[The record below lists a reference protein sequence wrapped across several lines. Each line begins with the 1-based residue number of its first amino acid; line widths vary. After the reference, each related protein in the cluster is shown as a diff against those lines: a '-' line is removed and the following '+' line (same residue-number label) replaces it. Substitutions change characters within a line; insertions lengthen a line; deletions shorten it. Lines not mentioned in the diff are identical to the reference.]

1 MAGSD
6 LVSSLSQTLTTER
19 QEQSQISEVVRQ
31 QKAQIAQLTQANAEI
46 MQEMQRLRKML
57 TEGQPGAARQVAARS
72 VSD

>member
-1 MAGSD
+1 
-6 LVSSLSQTLTTER
+6 VSSLSHTLSTER
-19 QEQSQISEVVRQ
+19 QQQTQISEVVRQ

-57 TEGQPGAARQVAARS
+57 TDGQPGGSRQVAARS